1 MLRGDGFLLRQGMW
15 FVVLLMALVSALG
28 LCWLALASQHYGF
41 SLWYDWLDIGAH
53 IQRYAPRNYFIAGL
67 QDVDHAE
74 HIRLFN
80 AISEAVHSSGAG
92 LANIYFDWHGKMQ
105 PLLRVPE
112 IEHLQDVANLVD
124 VMRLVTWGATGLAIA
139 GCVFLRARP
148 VWKVQL
154 LMLGIMALVIS
165 AVVLI
170 LGPKAVFYQMHV
182 WVFPPGHQWFFYY
195 QESLMSTLMKA
206 PDLFGAIAVAIL
218 VPGLLLFGVL
228 LFILGRVYAPQ
239 KI

>member
-1 MLRGDGFLLRQGMW
+1 MFRGDRFLLRQVVC
-15 FVVLLMALVSALG
+15 FVILLMSLVSALG

-53 IQRYAPRNYFIAGL
+53 IQRYAPQNHFIDGL
-67 QDVDHAE
+67 QDLDRQE

-112 IEHLQDVANLVD
+112 IEHLQDVSDLID
-124 VMRLVTWGATGLAIA
+124 MMRLVTWGATGLAIA
-139 GCVFLRARP
+139 GCVFLRVRP

-154 LMLGIMALVIS
+154 LMLGIVAAVIS

-170 LGPKAVFYQMHV
+170 MGPKAVFYQMHV
-182 WVFPPGHQWFFYY
+182 WVFPPRHQWFFYY

-218 VPGLLLFGVL
+218 VPGLVLFGVL
-228 LFILGRVYAPQ
+228 LLLLGRVCAP
-239 KI
+239 KSI